1 MEFIAEYM
9 SSQYNDNKQ
18 QKQTEKA
25 STGQGDTAPKIPAV
39 SIHVGHNRTIR
50 YFQNNLS
57 TMDWRYSS
65 FDVDDDHFY
74 VNRARE
80 IA

>member
-25 STGQGDTAPKIPAV
+25 STG
-39 SIHVGHNRTIR
+39 
-50 YFQNNLS
+50 
-57 TMDWRYSS
+57 
-65 FDVDDDHFY
+65 DVDDDHFY